1 MVEAHFR
8 AAFRAGLTEGEFW
21 SLTPYRLSLR
31 LQEAGRARIESAWL
45 NERLAREKTLN
56 PLSHYTAEK
65 PAETVDVASAMR
77 DWAKQNDARFKRK
90 ASKGIDVVAV
100 PDSTS

>member
-1 MVEAHFR
+1 MVEAHLR
-8 AAFRAGLTEGEFW
+8 LAARAGLTEAEFW

-31 LQEAGRARIESAWL
+31 LQEAGKARMEGAWL

-56 PLSHYTAEK
+56 PLAHYTAEK

-77 DWAKQNDARFKRK
+77 DWAKRNDAKFNRVEPGRD
-90 ASKGIDVVAV
+90 AA
-100 PDSTS
+100 

>member
-1 MVEAHFR
+1 MVEAHLR
-8 AAFRAGLTEGEFW
+8 LALRAGLTEAEFW

-31 LQEAGRARIESAWL
+31 LQEAGKARMEGAWL

-56 PLSHYTAEK
+56 PLAHYTAEK

-77 DWAKQNDARFKRK
+77 DWAERNDAKFNRVEPPSE
-90 ASKGIDVVAV
+90 A
-100 PDSTS
+100 P